1 MTLARHF
8 CFNQE
13 EMEKTKNSWH
23 NYTFLV
29 SSSLCREKLFCGY
42 KLLTYP
48 APPPPKKTF
57 TLRNQTCSLLAIQTH
72 LQKYWNS
79 DKGSKICHEQNCKG
93 QGSPNFPCPW
103 WSLRQKSTKNMSCL
117 LWTNERKLVKK
128 AAKREV
134 VFFTEATLSL
144 YL

>member
-1 MTLARHF
+1 MTLAWHF
-8 CFNQE
+8 YFNKE

-29 SSSLCREKLFCGY
+29 SSSLCKEKLFCGY

-48 APPPPKKTF
+48 APLPQKKHLPWGIRHALYLQYKHTF
-57 TLRNQTCSLLAIQTH
+57 RNTEIQIRG
-72 LQKYWNS
+72 QKDVMN
-79 DKGSKICHEQNCKG
+79 KNCKG

-103 WSLRQKSTKNMSCL
+103 WSLREKSTKNMSCL

-128 AAKREV
+128 AAKREA
-134 VFFTEATLSL
+134 VFFPEATLSL